1 VLLVASIA
9 PSASRGAFLASAI
22 GSLTVV
28 VLVGWSRRSQALAVV
43 AIVLIGAASVGVTKI
58 PKPLQTHDSGTSTPR
73 FLANAEYGLPLDS
86 EPGYLGTTSA
96 RRTLTTS
103 SGRATA
109 WEGAFRQARERIVTG
124 YGFGTEDRV
133 FIDRYPVFFARR
145 VENAYLGTLLELGLV
160 GLALLL
166 ALVVSILA
174 PVPRALRLVGDRAV
188 LVAATGGVV
197 AGLVL
202 AAVQS
207 FLYAVGGTG
216 ALAFW
221 LVAALLVAATSQ
233 IPNEA

>member
-1 VLLVASIA
+1 
-9 PSASRGAFLASAI
+9 
-22 GSLTVV
+22 
-28 VLVGWSRRSQALAVV
+28 
-43 AIVLIGAASVGVTKI
+43 
-58 PKPLQTHDSGTSTPR
+58 
-73 FLANAEYGLPLDS
+73 
-86 EPGYLGTTSA
+86 
-96 RRTLTTS
+96 
-103 SGRATA
+103 
-109 WEGAFRQARERIVTG
+109 
-124 YGFGTEDRV
+124 
-133 FIDRYPVFFARR
+133 VFFARR